1 MGLQIRARHA
11 GHLFDSTRSLLIQ
24 ECWRMKFEIDMA
36 ARQLSEWFGP
46 ARVGSRSKL

>member
-1 MGLQIRARHA
+1 
-11 GHLFDSTRSLLIQ
+11 
-24 ECWRMKFEIDMA
+24 MKFEIVSNDYINVKEITNMQDMA